1 MPRVFLNYRREDSAG
16 IAGRLFDRLCVEL
29 GREKVFRDQ
38 DTLVPG
44 ADFAKVIADQ
54 VASCDALIAVIG
66 KDWLN
71 ARDADG
77 HRRLDHPDDF
87 VKAEIREALAR
98 EKLVIP
104 TLVEGA
110 SLPKAADLPPDIA
123 ALAGRNAIEIS
134 DSRFAYD
141 TERLIRAV
149 QAHTDGHQDPRSHP
163 TGFVPLRIGQTIDKL
178 RIVSEMAQGG
188 MGILYLAQHTAL
200 PKRFAVKSLSATLT
214 EDPQFRARFYQE
226 AQNQALL
233 THPNIVQAIDYIE
246 DHGQFLFVMEYID
259 GQDLDTMIRDR
270 GQLSVADA
278 LPIFKEI
285 LEGLDFA
292 HRKGLIHRDMKP
304 SNVLIDQCGHA
315 RITDFGI
322 AILVGDLRR
331 TREGVAIGTAL
342 YMSPEQIKRPR
353 DLDRRSDIYSAGIV
367 LYEMVTGDVPFT
379 GDTDFSIKEQ
389 HVNSPPP
396 NPCVRNPR
404 ISQRFGDLILKAI
417 AKDPDQ
423 RYRDC
428 REFLAAIRA
437 YEEKA
442 PWRPSKWQL
451 LGAVA
456 VACVLVVG
464 AVFLFQSLYPPP
476 VPRPDQEE
484 AWRKADQAIQRAQE
498 EARRNAEQT
507 IQRAK
512 EEASRRDAYQAI
524 QQAVEKAVFVC
535 REHAEAE
542 LRRKN
547 LQSVKNIN
555 ETALADKVAKQ
566 IEEKEENIREGIV
579 QYDEAVA
586 RLVALAP
593 AIVDEESDR
602 YAKVSLD
609 GKSFDKVRM
618 AGVVQEQIQQY
629 RKGGGTP
636 PRSFSIDRC
645 AKT

>member
-1 MPRVFLNYRREDSAG
+1 M
-16 IAGRLFDRLCVEL
+16 
-29 GREKVFRDQ
+29 
-38 DTLVPG
+38 
-44 ADFAKVIADQ
+44 
-54 VASCDALIAVIG
+54 
-66 KDWLN
+66 
-71 ARDADG
+71 
-77 HRRLDHPDDF
+77 
-87 VKAEIREALAR
+87 
-98 EKLVIP
+98 
-104 TLVEGA
+104 
-110 SLPKAADLPPDIA
+110 
-123 ALAGRNAIEIS
+123 
-134 DSRFAYD
+134 
-141 TERLIRAV
+141 
-149 QAHTDGHQDPRSHP
+149 
-163 TGFVPLRIGQTIDKL
+163 
-178 RIVSEMAQGG
+178 
-188 MGILYLAQHTAL
+188 
-200 PKRFAVKSLSATLT
+200 
-214 EDPQFRARFYQE
+214 
-226 AQNQALL
+226 
-233 THPNIVQAIDYIE
+233 
-246 DHGQFLFVMEYID
+246 
-259 GQDLDTMIRDR
+259 
-270 GQLSVADA
+270 
-278 LPIFKEI
+278 
-285 LEGLDFA
+285 
-292 HRKGLIHRDMKP
+292 
-304 SNVLIDQCGHA
+304 
-315 RITDFGI
+315 
-322 AILVGDLRR
+322 GDLRL
-331 TREGVAIGTAL
+331 TREGVAVGTAL

-379 GDTDFSIKEQ
+379 GETDFSIKEQ

-404 ISQRFGDLILKAI
+404 IPQRFGDLILKAI

-442 PWRPSKWQL
+442 PWRPSKSQL

-464 AVFLFQSLYPPP
+464 AVLFQSLYSPP

-484 AWRKADQAIQRAQE
+484 ARRKADQAIQRAQE
-498 EARRNAEQT
+498 EARMNADHT

-535 REHAEAE
+535 RERAEAE

-547 LQSVKNIN
+547 LQSAKNIN

>member
-98 EKLVIP
+98 DKLVIP
-104 TLVEGA
+104 ALVEGA

-163 TGFVPLRIGQTIDKL
+163 TGFVALRIGQTIDKL
-178 RIVSEMAQGG
+178 RIVSEIAQGG

-304 SNVLIDQCGHA
+304 SNVLIDQSGHA

-379 GDTDFSIKEQ
+379 GETDFSIKEQ

-417 AKDPDQ
+417 AKDRDQ

-442 PWRPSKWQL
+442 SWRPSKWQL

-464 AVFLFQSLYPPP
+464 AVLFQSLYPPP
-476 VPRPDQEE
+476 VPKPDQEE

-507 IQRAK
+507 IQWAK

-609 GKSFDKVRM
+609 RKSFDKVRM

>member
-1 MPRVFLNYRREDSAG
+1 M
-16 IAGRLFDRLCVEL
+16 
-29 GREKVFRDQ
+29 
-38 DTLVPG
+38 
-44 ADFAKVIADQ
+44 
-54 VASCDALIAVIG
+54 
-66 KDWLN
+66 
-71 ARDADG
+71 
-77 HRRLDHPDDF
+77 
-87 VKAEIREALAR
+87 
-98 EKLVIP
+98 
-104 TLVEGA
+104 
-110 SLPKAADLPPDIA
+110 
-123 ALAGRNAIEIS
+123 
-134 DSRFAYD
+134 
-141 TERLIRAV
+141 
-149 QAHTDGHQDPRSHP
+149 
-163 TGFVPLRIGQTIDKL
+163 IGQTIDKL
-178 RIVSEMAQGG
+178 RIVSEIAQGG
-188 MGILYLAQHTAL
+188 MGILYLAQHTTL
-200 PKRFAVKSLSATLT
+200 PKRFAVKCLSATLT

-233 THPNIVQAIDYIE
+233 THPSIVQAIDYIE
-246 DHGQFLFVMEYID
+246 DRGQFLFVMEYID
-259 GQDLDTMIRDR
+259 GQDLDTMIRER
-270 GQLSVADA
+270 GHLSVADA

-304 SNVLIDQCGHA
+304 SNVLIDQSGHA

-322 AILVGDLRR
+322 AILAGDLRL

-353 DLDRRSDIYSAGIV
+353 DIDHRSDIYSAGIV

-379 GDTDFSIKEQ
+379 GETDFSIKEQ
-389 HVNSPPP
+389 HVHSPPP

-404 ISQRFGDLILKAI
+404 IPQRLGDLILKAI
-417 AKDPDQ
+417 AKDPDR

-437 YEEKA
+437 YEKER
-442 PWRPSKWQL
+442 PWRPSRWQL
-451 LGAVA
+451 LGAFA

-476 VPRPDQEE
+476 DQQE
-484 AWRKADQAIQRAQE
+484 ARRKADQAIQRAQQ
-498 EARRNAEQT
+498 EARTKADQT

-512 EEASRRDAYQAI
+512 EEASRRDAQQAI

-555 ETALADKVAKQ
+555 ETALADKVAKR
-566 IEEKEENIREGIV
+566 IEEKEENIREAIV
-579 QYDEAVA
+579 EYDEAVA

-609 GKSFDKVRM
+609 RKSFDRVRM
-618 AGVVQEQIQQY
+618 VGVVQEEIQEY
-629 RKGGGTP
+629 RKRGGTP
-636 PRSFSIDRC
+636 RRSFSIDRC
-645 AKT
+645 AKN